1 MSDISNNLASLV
13 ETMVKPIVN
22 IPDEV
27 KTEAKESEE
36 EIMIEI
42 TCNSDDIGKIIGRQ
56 GRIIKS
62 IRVIAR
68 AAAFEDG
75 RRVEVEIME

>member
-1 MSDISNNLASLV
+1 MSEISNNLASLV
-13 ETMVKPIVN
+13 ETMVKPVVN
-22 IPDEV
+22 QPEEIS
-27 KTEAKESEE
+27 TAAKESEE

-42 TCNSDDIGKIIGRQ
+42 TCNPDDIGKIIGRQ

-62 IRVIAR
+62 IRTITR
-68 AAAFEDG
+68 AAAFADG

>member
-13 ETMVKPIVN
+13 EAMVKPIVN

-62 IRVIAR
+62 IRTITR
-68 AAAFEDG
+68 AAAFQDG

>member
-1 MSDISNNLASLV
+1 MSEISNNLASLV

-36 EIMIEI
+36 EIMVEI

-62 IRVIAR
+62 IRTITR
-68 AAAFEDG
+68 AAAFSDG